1 MNAATEACFAGHFKQ
16 FEKGDLAFYQVKGM
30 TMLYHHETLPGD
42 LLDIYVW
49 EDKCTPRRIHCQIEK
64 NNQLMYNTAIDFHAP
79 RRLIIEMNKS
89 KL

>member
-30 TMLYHHETLPGD
+30 TMSYYWETLPGD
-42 LLDIYVW
+42 LLDVYVW

-64 NNQLMYNTAIDFHAP
+64 NNKLMYNTAIDFHAP
-79 RRLIIEMNKS
+79 SRLLIKVDKS